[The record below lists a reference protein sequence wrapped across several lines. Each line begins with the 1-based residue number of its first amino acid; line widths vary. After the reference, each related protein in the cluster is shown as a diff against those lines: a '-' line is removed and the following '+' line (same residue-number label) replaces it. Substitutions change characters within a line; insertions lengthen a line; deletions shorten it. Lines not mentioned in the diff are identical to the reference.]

1 MLTSATRG
9 TLILMY
15 LTTQQLWIS
24 IIFTITEYKR
34 LMQCITRMW
43 MWPTRLEKLKKLLE
57 AGHSPSSALDVLKYD
72 LQVQCKDDCTSADHS
87 VCPDLHFCH
96 RMPFHFCPQCGTKL
110 QPGFRFC
117 PSCGE
122 KLPSVAD
129 ESGPVSSTV
138 SPPRRDEVP
147 VLTKISLASSSSP
160 SSEPRESNA
169 HACTTST
176 PVTARP
182 ALRKT
187 RNSLR
192 LDREIKFNIKDV
204 TPPVVPS
211 TNDKT
216 EDNGVGVH
224 ISPPKQHSVTFK
236 LDAEVQPRLETSS
249 SPVIKSPRTVRG
261 KAKLFSPVVKQ
272 VEEGKKLTDKTSGK
286 AEGLT
291 VDGFTVAVSPVS
303 SPISRSPLKV
313 TGKSKSKK
321 AKHAPTVE
329 PLQEGEEVTD
339 TAGKK
344 WKLMKLLSQ
353 STTEII
359 YEVLQT
365 NSRSSSK
372 EANHVLRLGAKDG
385 RIFNE
390 QNFLQR
396 AAKPASVDKWIRQN
410 KMDFLG
416 IPSCVGFGP
425 HADSYRFLIFPNM
438 GQSLQS
444 VIEEEDGFLSEKAVL
459 HLACRLLDVLQYIH
473 SNEYVHADINAENI
487 YIKPGQTSQVYLV
500 GYCHAFRYCPGG
512 QHVEYR
518 EASRTPHEG
527 TMEFI
532 SLDVH
537 KGAAPSRRSDLQ
549 SLGYCMLR
557 WHTGTLP
564 WTTLTQPDQVVAQ
577 KQRYMEDV
585 PALLSHCFGKTR
597 VSSAFQTY
605 LTAVMA
611 LQYSEQPD
619 YTALK
624 AGLSA
629 ALLQMGGSLE
639 QPLSF

>member
-1 MLTSATRG
+1 MFYPGAN
-9 TLILMY
+9 
-15 LTTQQLWIS
+15 
-24 IIFTITEYKR
+24 FTESSGSK
-34 LMQCITRMW
+34 
-43 MWPTRLEKLKKLLE
+43 PLLLPE
-57 AGHSPSSALDVLKYD
+57 THE
-72 LQVQCKDDCTSADHS
+72 
-87 VCPDLHFCH
+87 
-96 RMPFHFCPQCGTKL
+96 MPFHFCPQCGTKL
-110 QPGFRFC
+110 KPDFRFC

-122 KLPSVAD
+122 KLPCLVD
-129 ESGPVSSTV
+129 ESGPLSSTASLSL
-138 SPPRRDEVP
+138 SPPKRDEAATSV
-147 VLTKISLASSSSP
+147 VRTSVASSTSC
-160 SSEPRESNA
+160 EPTESKA
-169 HACTTST
+169 HTCISST
-176 PVTARP
+176 PITTRP

-192 LDREIKFNIKDV
+192 LDREVKFNIKDA

-211 TNDKT
+211 TYLARDDGI
-216 EDNGVGVH
+216 E
-224 ISPPKQHSVTFK
+224 
-236 LDAEVQPRLETSS
+236 
-249 SPVIKSPRTVRG
+249 VRG
-261 KAKLFSPVVKQ
+261 KAKLSSPAVKQ
-272 VEEGKKLTDKTSGK
+272 VEEGKRLTDKTSKK
-286 AEGLT
+286 AEEST
-291 VDGFTVAVSPVS
+291 VDGSPMAVSSPVS
-303 SPISRSPLKV
+303 SPVSRSPLKV
-313 TGKSKSKK
+313 TGKSKAKK
-321 AKHAPTVE
+321 ARSGSAVD

-339 TAGKK
+339 TTGKR

-353 STTEII
+353 STTELS
-359 YEVLQT
+359 YEVSQS
-365 NSRSSSK
+365 NSK
-372 EANHVLRLGAKDG
+372 ESNHILKLGAKDG

-396 AAKPASVDKWIRQN
+396 AAKPASVDKWIKQN

-425 HADSYRFLIFPNM
+425 HADSYRFLIFPSM

-444 VIEEEDGFLSEKAVL
+444 VMEEEDELLSEEAVL
-459 HLACRLLDVLQYIH
+459 QLACRILDVLQYIH

-487 YIKPGQTSQVYLV
+487 YIKPGQKSQVYLA

-527 TMEFI
+527 TIEFI
-532 SLDVH
+532 SLDAH

-557 WHTGTLP
+557 WHAGTLP
-564 WTTLTQPDQVVAQ
+564 WTILTHPDQVATQ

-585 PALLSHCFGKTR
+585 PALLSHCFGKKR
-597 VSSAFQTY
+597 VSDAFQTY

-629 ALLQMGGSLE
+629 ALLQLGGSPE
-639 QPLSF
+639 KPLSF

>member
-1 MLTSATRG
+1 MFYPGAN
-9 TLILMY
+9 
-15 LTTQQLWIS
+15 
-24 IIFTITEYKR
+24 FTESSGSK
-34 LMQCITRMW
+34 
-43 MWPTRLEKLKKLLE
+43 PLLLPE
-57 AGHSPSSALDVLKYD
+57 THE
-72 LQVQCKDDCTSADHS
+72 
-87 VCPDLHFCH
+87 
-96 RMPFHFCPQCGTKL
+96 MPFHFCPQCGTKL
-110 QPGFRFC
+110 KPDFRFC

-122 KLPSVAD
+122 KLPCLVD
-129 ESGPVSSTV
+129 ESGPLSSTASLSL
-138 SPPRRDEVP
+138 SPPKRDEAATSV
-147 VLTKISLASSSSP
+147 VRTSVASSTSC
-160 SSEPRESNA
+160 EPTETHTCIS
-169 HACTTST
+169 ST
-176 PVTARP
+176 PITTRP

-192 LDREIKFNIKDV
+192 LDREVKFNIKDA

-211 TNDKT
+211 TYLARDDGI
-216 EDNGVGVH
+216 EDNGVGLVGT
-224 ISPPKQHSVTFK
+224 PPKQHRVTFK
-236 LDAEVQPRLETSS
+236 FDAEVEPKLESS
-249 SPVIKSPRTVRG
+249 SPPVRKSPRPVRG
-261 KAKLFSPVVKQ
+261 KAKLSSPAVKQ
-272 VEEGKKLTDKTSGK
+272 VEEGKRLTDKTSKK
-286 AEGLT
+286 AEEST
-291 VDGFTVAVSPVS
+291 VDGSPMAVSSPVS
-303 SPISRSPLKV
+303 SPVSRSPLKV
-313 TGKSKSKK
+313 TGKSKAKK
-321 AKHAPTVE
+321 ARSGSAVD

-339 TAGKK
+339 TTGKR

-353 STTEII
+353 STTELS
-359 YEVLQT
+359 YEVSQS
-365 NSRSSSK
+365 NSK
-372 EANHVLRLGAKDG
+372 ESNHILKLGAKDG

-396 AAKPASVDKWIRQN
+396 AAKPASVDKWIKQN

-425 HADSYRFLIFPNM
+425 HADSYRFLIFPSM

-444 VIEEEDGFLSEKAVL
+444 VMEEEDELLSEEAVL
-459 HLACRLLDVLQYIH
+459 QLACRILDVLQYIH

-487 YIKPGQTSQVYLV
+487 YIKPGQKSQVYLA

-527 TMEFI
+527 TIEFI
-532 SLDVH
+532 SLDAH

-557 WHTGTLP
+557 WHAGTLP
-564 WTTLTQPDQVVAQ
+564 WTILTHPDQVATQ

-585 PALLSHCFGKTR
+585 PALLSHCFGKKR
-597 VSSAFQTY
+597 VSDAFQTY

-629 ALLQMGGSLE
+629 ALLQLGGSPE
-639 QPLSF
+639 KPLSF